1 MLGLPLS
8 FFKLFEESSN
18 IYTLLT
24 DLCFEIYYEKL
35 YEFNMVNENKANLI
49 KSTKVYAD
57 DKEVEKLNDETKFE
71 YLLLSRFYNK
81 SLIFIGN
88 LISYF
93 KEGQTTENM
102 SLFYDQ
108 FTFTNKE
115 FRISKDQFSHI
126 FNKHFII
133 IDFEVDLESFFNF
146 FKTSYSF
153 KIKVIDYM
161 DITLNSLINF
171 FDLLEKQIY
180 KYYKMIELKYS
191 DFLNLSE
198 FTEVIHKI
206 TKEENK
212 WKVSDYFR

>member
-1 MLGLPLS
+1 MS
-8 FFKLFEESSN
+8 FFKLFEESFN
-18 IYTLLT
+18 IYTLHT

-35 YEFNMVNENKANLI
+35 YEFNLVNENRANLI

-57 DKEVEKLNDETKFE
+57 DKEVEKLNDDTKFE

-88 LISYF
+88 LISSF
-93 KEGQTTENM
+93 KEGQTTENL

-115 FRISKDQFSHI
+115 FRISKDQFSYI
-126 FNKHFII
+126 FAKHFII

-153 KIKVIDYM
+153 KIKVVDFM
-161 DITLNSLINF
+161 DITLNSLINL

-180 KYYKMIELKYS
+180 KYYKMTEFKYPE
-191 DFLNLSE
+191 FLNLSE
-198 FTEVIHKI
+198 FSEVIHKI

-212 WKVSDYFR
+212 WKFSDYFK